1 MEWKT
6 SIRID
11 EINKEGITMT
21 TLGLLVIGVIIAFV
35 IKIFFFPARNHLEK
49 AYHSYLTALEQ
60 LKKDPSN
67 TALRD
72 EVVALGRE
80 YIIVTQHHPEIKPV
94 SESDLMNDI
103 RAASGR

>member
-1 MEWKT
+1 M
-6 SIRID
+6 
-11 EINKEGITMT
+11 N
-21 TLGLLVIGVIIAFV
+21 TLVLLVIGVIIVFI
-35 IKIFFFPARNHLEK
+35 IKVIFFRERSHLEK
-49 AYHSYLTALEQ
+49 AYKSYLNALEQ

-80 YIIVTQHHPEIKPV
+80 YITVTQHHPEIKPV

-103 RAASGR
+103 RAACGR